1 MQNETVERARQI
13 IAEAAER
20 DAGEIEPEQD
30 LLADLG
36 IDSPKALKLLMDLE
50 EALDVEIS
58 DEDAARMESV
68 GDVLDFV
75 VRVASAG

>member
-1 MQNETVERARQI
+1 MQNETLERARQI
-13 IAEAAER
+13 LAEVAEK
-20 DAGEIEPEQD
+20 DVAEIEPEQD

-75 VRVASAG
+75 ARVAPAG